1 MGICVTE
8 TIAPPPPHPILSCSL
23 LSIMAARA
31 RTPLMI
37 SFSSSVSSAPGGPPG
52 TFIVH
57 LIRKRRERAESVS
70 QSRKSAAQTGKQ
82 KCTAKEMKTLNPS
95 DGSTDANIFHPKA
108 TLSNGKSVY
117 EELLALNNRCPDWEN
132 S

>member
-1 MGICVTE
+1 
-8 TIAPPPPHPILSCSL
+8 
-23 LSIMAARA
+23 
-31 RTPLMI
+31 
-37 SFSSSVSSAPGGPPG
+37 
-52 TFIVH
+52 
-57 LIRKRRERAESVS
+57 
-70 QSRKSAAQTGKQ
+70 
-82 KCTAKEMKTLNPS
+82 MKTLNPS